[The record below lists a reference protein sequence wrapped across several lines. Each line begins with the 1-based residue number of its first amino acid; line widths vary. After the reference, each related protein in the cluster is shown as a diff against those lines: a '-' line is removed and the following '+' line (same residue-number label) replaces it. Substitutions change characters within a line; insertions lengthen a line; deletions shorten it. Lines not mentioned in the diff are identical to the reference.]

1 MSFEHFTKSIASPGL
16 RAVVSHWEAVRSA
29 GQMPSWE
36 HLRPSQ
42 LSAHLSFIWAFKY
55 DRNTGQF
62 TGRLAGNRITQGF
75 GKNFR
80 GLPLQDLHP
89 PDVFPR
95 VLRTMTRIVAEP
107 AAFRSA
113 GPLFKHED
121 RIFEGERIILPLAGD
136 GVHGDGV
143 LGASDYVYQHPV
155 PGRIELLS
163 GIEEWC
169 PVASVTSGPQP
180 GPSA

>member
-1 MSFEHFTKSIASPGL
+1 
-16 RAVVSHWEAVRSA
+16 
-29 GQMPSWE
+29 MPSWE
-36 HLRPSQ
+36 QLRPSQ
-42 LSAHLSFIWAFKY
+42 LSAQLSLVWAFRY

-95 VLRTMTRIVAEP
+95 VHRIMTRIVAEP
-107 AAFRSA
+107 SAFRSA
-113 GPLFKHED
+113 GQLFKHED
-121 RIFEGERIILPLAGD
+121 RVVEGERIILPLAGD
-136 GVHGDGV
+136 SVHCDGV
-143 LGASDYVYQHPV
+143 LGASDYLYQHPT

-163 GIEEWC
+163 DIEEWC
-169 PVASVTSGPQP
+169 PVAAISGP
-180 GPSA
+180 